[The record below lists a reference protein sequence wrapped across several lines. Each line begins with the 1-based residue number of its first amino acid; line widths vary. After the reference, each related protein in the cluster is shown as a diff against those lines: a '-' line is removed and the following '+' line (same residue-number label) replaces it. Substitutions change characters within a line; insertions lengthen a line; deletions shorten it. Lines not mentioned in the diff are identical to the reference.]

1 MKKLLNK
8 NSITLGV
15 VATLLS
21 ELLCAL
27 LLWLILLAIGLPIA
41 EHVKWFAIALAPPAL
56 LLRYYAHEKDYPLT
70 LRAVITTFFV
80 TVVLFM
86 WFLLKYKYVT
96 FQ

>member
-8 NSITLGV
+8 NSIALGV
-15 VATLLS
+15 VATILS

-56 LLRYYAHEKDYPLT
+56 LLRYYAHEKESQLT
-70 LRAVITTFFV
+70 LLALSTNIFV
-80 TVVLFM
+80 TEVLLMLLF
-86 WFLLKYKYVT
+86 LKYKYVT

>member
-27 LLWLILLAIGLPIA
+27 LLWVILLVIGLPVS
-41 EHVKWFAIALAPPAL
+41 EHVRWFAVALAPPAL
-56 LLRYYAHEKDYPLT
+56 LLRYYAHQKEYPLT
-70 LRAVITTFFV
+70 LRAVITTLFV

-86 WFLLKYKYVT
+86 WFLLKYKHIT